1 MNPALALA
9 AEHDA
14 AGRHDEAIN
23 ELAKATQ
30 GGDIEATT
38 ELGKRLIVGDRA
50 PHLPHDGA
58 RFLLDAVVGGGV
70 EAALRVATLA
80 ALGAYVEHD
89 WAHALGLLAFAAE
102 RGSESARAQ
111 LRVLA
116 RSAGEAEPAD
126 WRALAE
132 QIDLRTWLMPSRG
145 TTMCGD
151 PVIRHY
157 PEFVDGGICDYL
169 IERARGNLSRA
180 LIYDPAYGRDI
191 ADHMRT
197 NSAAGYDLMSADV
210 AQIVVQYRI
219 AAAIGLPINNLEGPT
234 ILHYKVGEQ
243 ITNHFDFVNPKIP
256 NYQEEIAR
264 RGERIIT
271 FLIYLNDDYEGGETD
286 FPKVGVRH
294 RGRRRDGLL
303 FTNALPSG
311 PPDLRMVHA
320 GMPPTAG
327 EKWIF
332 SQFIRNRAVLNSRA
346 ERVGSTA
353 AASQRSRPAP
363 QKKTAGRGR
372 PPSVSNASRRSE
384 AHLQTDVSATSEHV
398 VVVRARVSRRS
409 VARTAAVDRRLLVE
423 QVVHAHAQLH
433 AIVDREA
440 REQVEHLVRVDAQHV
455 RVRVPRRTLV
465 LDARQVPPRADP
477 RWPCRPRSCSRR
489 CWSACSRTGRRRCSW
504 RCRTCPC
511 NGPLARPAR
520 PECRTCRGT

>member
-14 AGRHDEAIN
+14 AGRHDDAIN

-30 GGDIEATT
+30 GGDVDATT

-58 RFLLDAVVGGGV
+58 RFLLDAVAAGSV

-111 LRVLA
+111 LRVLC
-116 RSAGEAEPAD
+116 RSPGPAEAAAAID
-126 WRALAE
+126 WRASAE
-132 QIDLRTWLMPSRG
+132 RIDLGSWLRPSRG
-145 TTMCGD
+145 TAMCAD

-157 PEFVDGGICDYL
+157 PEFVDDAVCDYL
-169 IERARGNLSRA
+169 INRARGNLSRA
-180 LIYDPAYGRDI
+180 LIYDPAYGRDV

-197 NSAAGYDLMSADV
+197 NSAAGYDLMSADLV
-210 AQIVVQYRI
+210 QIVVQYRI
-219 AAAIGLPINNLEGPT
+219 AATTGLPINNLEGPT
-234 ILHYKVGEQ
+234 ILHYRVGEE

-256 NYQEEIAR
+256 NYQDEIAR

-286 FPKVGVRH
+286 FPKASVRH

-311 PPDLRMVHA
+311 QPDLRMVHA

-332 SQFIRNRAVLNSRA
+332 SQFIRNRAVLNARA
-346 ERVGSTA
+346 ERVGST
-353 AASQRSRPAP
+353 
-363 QKKTAGRGR
+363 
-372 PPSVSNASRRSE
+372 
-384 AHLQTDVSATSEHV
+384 
-398 VVVRARVSRRS
+398 
-409 VARTAAVDRRLLVE
+409 
-423 QVVHAHAQLH
+423 
-433 AIVDREA
+433 
-440 REQVEHLVRVDAQHV
+440 
-455 RVRVPRRTLV
+455 
-465 LDARQVPPRADP
+465 
-477 RWPCRPRSCSRR
+477 
-489 CWSACSRTGRRRCSW
+489 
-504 RCRTCPC
+504 
-511 NGPLARPAR
+511 NG
-520 PECRTCRGT
+520 